1 MKCNYENTTQTND
14 VRDSYASIPKADIDE
29 NVNDECIHIFWTKS
43 DEWGKKKESLFPVSP
58 FPFQPR
64 LLISMTTTYRVILRT
79 SELETGL
86 TYFLT
91 RAVHIL
97 SNNGE
102 KEDLRTRWQQNLS

>member
-1 MKCNYENTTQTND
+1 
-14 VRDSYASIPKADIDE
+14 
-29 NVNDECIHIFWTKS
+29 
-43 DEWGKKKESLFPVSP
+43 
-58 FPFQPR
+58 
-64 LLISMTTTYRVILRT
+64 MTTTYRVILQT

-102 KEDLRTRWQQNLS
+102 KEDLQTR